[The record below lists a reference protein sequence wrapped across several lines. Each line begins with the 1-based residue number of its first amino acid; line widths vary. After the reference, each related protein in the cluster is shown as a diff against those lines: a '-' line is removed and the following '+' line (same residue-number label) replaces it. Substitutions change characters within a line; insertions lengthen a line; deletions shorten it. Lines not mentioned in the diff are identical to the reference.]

1 MRWAVS
7 TDATCK
13 ANPRSFSYL
22 YLNFLKKY
30 MKSNAIRAA
39 AVLVLAGIGSL
50 ATAQKLSGDAKKAV
64 DALSKNQQ
72 PTLQTLDQKV
82 SYAVGIDVLQN
93 LTTAGLQVDL
103 LAFLQGAIDGFDS
116 TRTKLVKE
124 GETEEIFAQFQT
136 VMMERQKKQADAA
149 ASVNIEAGKK
159 FMAAESGKPGMNS
172 TESGL
177 MYEVVKLGEGPRPTA
192 ESTVKV
198 NYEGTLIDGTK
209 FDSSYDRGE
218 PAQFPLGGVIRGW
231 TEGLQLMPVGSTFRF
246 IIPADLA
253 YGNNAPPGSAIKPG
267 STLVFKVELLE
278 IVAQ

>member
-1 MRWAVS
+1 
-7 TDATCK
+7 
-13 ANPRSFSYL
+13 
-22 YLNFLKKY
+22 

-82 SYAVGIDVLQN
+82 SYAVGLDVLQN

-103 LAFLQGAIDGFDS
+103 LAFLQGAIDGLDT

-124 GETEEIFAQFQT
+124 DETEEIFAQFQT

-159 FMAAESGKPGMNS
+159 FMAAESGKSGMNS

-209 FDSSYDRGE
+209 FDSSYDRGQ
-218 PAQFPLGGVIRGW
+218 PAQFPLSGVIRGW

-253 YGNNAPPGSAIKPG
+253 YGNNAPPGSPIKPG

>member
-1 MRWAVS
+1 
-7 TDATCK
+7 
-13 ANPRSFSYL
+13 
-22 YLNFLKKY
+22 
-30 MKSNAIRAA
+30 MKSFAIRAA
-39 AVLVLAGIGSL
+39 AVLLLAGFGGIAS
-50 ATAQKLSGDAKKAV
+50 AQKLSGDTKKAV
-64 DALSKNQQ
+64 DALSKGQQ
-72 PTLQTLDQKV
+72 PTLVTLDQKV

-93 LTTAGLQVDL
+93 LRQAGLQIDL
-103 LAFLQGAIDGFDS
+103 LAFLQGAVDGFDS
-116 TRTKLVKE
+116 SRTKLVKE

-136 VMMERQKKQADAA
+136 AMMERQKKQADAA
-149 ASVNIEAGKK
+149 ASVSIEAGKK
-159 FMAAESGKPGMNS
+159 FMADERGKPGMNS

-253 YGNNAPPGSAIKPG
+253 YGNNAPPGSPIKPG

-278 IVAQ
+278 IVEK